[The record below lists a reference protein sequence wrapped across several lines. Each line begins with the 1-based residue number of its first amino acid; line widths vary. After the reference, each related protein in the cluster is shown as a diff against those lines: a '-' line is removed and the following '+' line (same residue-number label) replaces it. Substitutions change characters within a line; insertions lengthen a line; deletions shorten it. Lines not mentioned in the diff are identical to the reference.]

1 LLPLL
6 ERERLLSG
14 NWKIQPAAGP
24 YFKRAWCAVVDEV
37 PADLDVVRYW
47 NLAVTEKT
55 EINDPDGTINVKL
68 GRDRNGGFWLLDIMR
83 GYPALASAASDTG
96 LVTVPPEAEGIMRT
110 MPTIASV
117 GSLLLPSFGIEV
129 VRLASWADWI
139 SLRAE
144 PGGERAL
151 EYEKEQRKR
160 RGDDA
165 ETTLFI
171 DLRNIYLGL
180 GGKPGISDDGP
191 LYRFAQACVE
201 LIDQSIILPQAQT
214 LRKALNRRKKP
225 PSYVVV
231 KQSR

>member
-1 LLPLL
+1 
-6 ERERLLSG
+6 
-14 NWKIQPAAGP
+14 
-24 YFKRAWCAVVDEV
+24 
-37 PADLDVVRYW
+37 
-47 NLAVTEKT
+47 VTEFSRAAL
-55 EINDPDGTINVKL
+55 EAAFVKGRIIPV
-68 GRDRNGGFWLLDIMR
+68 GRDPIGQLGSRLRVLEQQYRARKAAPLQDLNAQLARLKEIIPDLWDIE
-83 GYPALASAASDTG
+83 ALVFAFD
-96 LVTVPPEAEGIMRT
+96 PEVI
-110 MPTIASV
+110 S
-117 GSLLLPSFGIEV
+117 
-129 VRLASWADWI
+129 RLS
-139 SLRAE
+139 RAVQ
-144 PGGERAL
+144 RAIDFL

-191 LYRFAQACVE
+191 LYRFAKACAE

-214 LRKALNRRKKP
+214 LRKALNRRKEP